1 MSILRLILI
10 TEVFKNV
17 KKMANWDDQMYPYF
31 RDVRTIKIVV
41 LDSMTYGD
49 TLIPQ
54 YVMAL
59 LCED

>member
-17 KKMANWDDQMYPYF
+17 EKMANWDDQMYPYF

-41 LDSMTYGD
+41 LDSMTYGNI
-49 TLIPQ
+49 LIPP
-54 YVMAL
+54 
-59 LCED
+59 